1 MRARGVL
8 NRLPMFG
15 EILEDSVRWPDGT
28 VVCADMILWCTGFRS
43 SLDQLSQLMPREPGS
58 ITTTGKL
65 TKQVAKCPSVHL
77 VGLGPSAP
85 TFGANRAGAAAPRVL
100 SAFLGEAKG

>member
-1 MRARGVL
+1 
-8 NRLPMFG
+8 MFG

-65 TKQVAKCPSVHL
+65 TTQVAKCPSVHL
-77 VGLGPSAP
+77 VGVGSSAS
-85 TFGANRAGAAAPRVL
+85 TFGANRVGSAAPREL
-100 SAFLGEAKG
+100 SALLGEAKG